1 MSKSNGWPV
10 VASVR
15 EGFDENGKSTGRY
28 IKFNDNVKILVDG
41 EEVNLNASRTAQLV
55 SPVDQVE
62 RLYKASQIPED
73 KIEFRRE
80 KAAEANKWLKYEIVC
95 PPPRD

>member
-1 MSKSNGWPV
+1 MAKKGWPM

-28 IKFNDNVKILVDG
+28 IKFADNVKVLVDG
-41 EEVNLNASRTAQLV
+41 EEVNFNGSRTAQLV
-55 SPVDQVE
+55 SPVQEVE
-62 RLYKASQIPED
+62 RLYNAGQIDDD

-80 KAAEANKWLKYEIVC
+80 KAQEANKWLKYNIIV